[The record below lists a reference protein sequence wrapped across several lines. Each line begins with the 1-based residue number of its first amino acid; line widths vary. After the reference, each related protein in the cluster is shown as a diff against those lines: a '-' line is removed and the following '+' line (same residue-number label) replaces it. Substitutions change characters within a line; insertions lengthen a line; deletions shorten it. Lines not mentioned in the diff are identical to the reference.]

1 MFSGIVFDLAKV
13 KSVRSKGGLKILEI
27 RLNKNIKNP
36 EKGMSIAVNG
46 VCLTASLIKNAREFH
61 ADVTAETMKKS
72 TLSEIRAGSRVN
84 VEFPVQPH
92 GFLSGHIVQGHV
104 DCTGIIKDVKK
115 ENGNVII
122 TAGYPQEFARY
133 IIEKGSVC
141 VDGISLTAFDVKKNA
156 FSVSVIP
163 ETLNS
168 TGVKFYKN
176 GSKVNLEFDII
187 GKYIER
193 QLKADNGEIR

>member
-1 MFSGIVFDLAKV
+1 
-13 KSVRSKGGLKILEI
+13 
-27 RLNKNIKNP
+27 
-36 EKGMSIAVNG
+36 
-46 VCLTASLIKNAREFH
+46 
-61 ADVTAETMKKS
+61 
-72 TLSEIRAGSRVN
+72 
-84 VEFPVQPH
+84 
-92 GFLSGHIVQGHV
+92 
-104 DCTGIIKDVKK
+104 
-115 ENGNVII
+115 
-122 TAGYPQEFARY
+122 
-133 IIEKGSVC
+133 KGSVC

-193 QLKADNGEIR
+193 QLKADNGEIK